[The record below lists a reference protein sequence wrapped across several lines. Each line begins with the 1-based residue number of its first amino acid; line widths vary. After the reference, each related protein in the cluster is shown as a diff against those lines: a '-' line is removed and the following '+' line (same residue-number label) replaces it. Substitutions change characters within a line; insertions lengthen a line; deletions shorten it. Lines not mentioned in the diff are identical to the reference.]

1 MGSWHLP
8 LRPSPPPSPRL
19 TPMPS
24 TAMEATVLVATMVAT
39 GLTVSDTVVV
49 STPTARG
56 RLRLSPRLMPTT
68 DMEDTDTVS
77 DTGATE
83 DTVSDTAV
91 LATST
96 VRFCLDVLDLDA
108 TTLCPW
114 IGSRRI

>member
-1 MGSWHLP
+1 MLQ
-8 LRPSPPPSPRL
+8 
-19 TPMPS
+19 
-24 TAMEATVLVATMVAT
+24 
-39 GLTVSDTVVV
+39 
-49 STPTARG
+49 RG
-56 RLRLSPRLMPTT
+56 RLRPTPTT
-68 DMEDTDTVS
+68 TVDMEDTDTVS

-108 TTLCPW
+108 TTLCHW